1 MLDQKIFGE
10 KLKNHRKMLGY
21 TQEAVAEQLGVSAQA
36 VSKWESGD
44 CLPDCINLKSI
55 SDLYKVSTD
64 VLLETE
70 NNGDLKSVS
79 DKIEQIGT
87 EFIWAN
93 AKKYQNAH
101 LELGNDLLSMWKG
114 LYFAEC
120 GDKDI
125 SQQSKEQGNLRICG
139 PFGTK
144 IWDDEGI
151 TCVIK
156 SELIRNM
163 QESSDRSYDIVSELC
178 TKEAQQIIRM
188 LYTHK
193 PVPKEK
199 IIEKTGIEIHR
210 LNELLLK
217 LTEGNI
223 IEYVCDGRVSFPE
236 YGYKLS
242 GHCGIVAYMIASC
255 FYIIDKKQCTIS
267 EYLCNPD

>member
-1 MLDQKIFGE
+1 MLDQKLFGE
-10 KLKNHRKMLGY
+10 KLKNHRKTLGY
-21 TQEAVAEQLGVSAQA
+21 TQETVADKLGVTAQA

-44 CLPDCINLKSI
+44 CLPDCINLKAI
-55 SDLYKVSTD
+55 SELYKISAD

-70 NNGDLKSVS
+70 GIADLKAVS

-87 EFIWAN
+87 EFIWAK
-93 AKKYQNAH
+93 AGEHQYSH

-120 GDKDI
+120 GDKKI
-125 SQQSKEQGNLRICG
+125 SKESKEQGNLRICG

-156 SELIRNM
+156 SDLVRNLTP
-163 QESSDRSYDIVSELC
+163 SSDRSYDLLKELC
-178 TKEAQQIIRM
+178 TYEGQQIIRT
-188 LYTHK
+188 LYPHK
-193 PVPKEK
+193 PVSKDK
-199 IIEKTGIEIHR
+199 IIEATGIEIHR

-217 LTEGNI
+217 FTEGNI
-223 IEYVCDGRVSFPE
+223 IEYICDGRVHFSE
-236 YGYKLS
+236 SGYKLN
-242 GHCGIVAYMIASC
+242 GCCGIAAYMTAASL
-255 FYIIDKKQCTIS
+255 YILDKKRCTVS